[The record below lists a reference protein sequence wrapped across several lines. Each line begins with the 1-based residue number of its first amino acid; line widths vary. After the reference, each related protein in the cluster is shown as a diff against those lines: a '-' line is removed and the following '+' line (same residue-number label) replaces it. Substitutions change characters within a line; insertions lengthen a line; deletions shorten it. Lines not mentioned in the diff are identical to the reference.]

1 MTRTP
6 GGLCKSTTHS
16 TPARVR
22 VQYFSFAE
30 FQQYQDA
37 TVEDD
42 DDEDDAAATT
52 PARPHPTPAQIGII
66 TFTWNLYTIG
76 ALALSIVLLVLFL
89 LVYGGT
95 LGLTMSGSSADGT
108 IGNTSFI

>member
-1 MTRTP
+1 M
-6 GGLCKSTTHS
+6 
-16 TPARVR
+16 ARGHWR
-22 VQYFSFAE
+22 YHKL
-30 FQQYQDA
+30 
-37 TVEDD
+37 DD
-42 DDEDDAAATT
+42 LGHDSVLNAHCSHDSQGKPTLAPISDAAATT